1 MKSAQKVVLNTG
13 ILYSRMLITIGLTF
27 YTTRE
32 VLNALGAIDYGI
44 YNLIAGV
51 IAMLS
56 FLNAAMST
64 STQRYLSFHQSNTDK
79 SVLKSIFSTS
89 LILHICIGF
98 ILVTGLEIS
107 GLYLF
112 NGFLNIPV
120 ERLVTARYV
129 YHFMSMS
136 VFFTIVSVP
145 FTASLNSNE
154 NMLWLSIVN
163 IIEVILKLII
173 AICINGYH
181 GDKLIL
187 YGLSMACI
195 SFISLIIYTVY
206 CNRNYE
212 ECTLSLRKY
221 TDPKIIRNLT
231 SFAGWNL
238 FGALTGIGKTQGIA
252 ILLNVFFGTT
262 INAAYGIANQVSSQM
277 NFFSATML
285 KAVNPRIMKSEGQG
299 NRLQMLRLA
308 MMASKFGYFLLA
320 FVAIPCIFEMNSILN
335 LWLKSVPE
343 YTSSFCS
350 LILVAIMV
358 NQLTVGLDSA
368 IQAIGK
374 IKNYMIVAGT
384 IKLLIVPV
392 GYILLRYGLPP
403 IYVIIGYTVFEG
415 IAGIARLKLL
425 EVTGGLNIKEYIN
438 NVYAG
443 IIPPTLAIISSMY
456 FIVTISSGPYRL
468 FYNIPVSIAIFFT
481 SIYYWGLCK
490 DEKQIVDT
498 LIGNAFKRLHLR
510 WI

>member
-32 VLNALGAIDYGI
+32 VLNALGAVDYGI

-64 STQRYLSFHQSNTDK
+64 STQRYLSFHQGHADK
-79 SVLKSIFSTS
+79 SVLKTIFSTS
-89 LILHICIGF
+89 LVLHICIGF
-98 ILVTGLEIS
+98 ILVSAIEIA

-112 NGFLNIPV
+112 NGFLNIPA
-120 ERLVTARYV
+120 ERIMTARNV
-129 YHFMSMS
+129 YHFMSLS

-163 IIEVILKLII
+163 VIEVLLKLII
-173 AICINGYH
+173 ALCINNFH
-181 GDKLIL
+181 GDKLIV

-195 SFISLIIYTVY
+195 SFISLVIYVIY
-206 CNRNYE
+206 CNNNYE
-212 ECTLSLRKY
+212 ECTLSIRKN
-221 TDPKIIRNLT
+221 TDPKIIKNLT

-238 FGALTGIGKTQGIA
+238 FGALTGIGKTQGVA
-252 ILLNVFFGTT
+252 ILLNVFFGTS

-299 NRLQMLRLA
+299 NRLQMLRLS

-320 FVAIPCIFEMNSILN
+320 FVAIPCIFEMNSILD
-335 LWLKSVPE
+335 LWLESVPE
-343 YTSSFCS
+343 YTASFCS
-350 LILVAIMV
+350 LILIAIMV

-374 IKNYMIVAGT
+374 IKYYMIVAGT
-384 IKLLIVPV
+384 IKLLIVPA
-392 GYILLRYGLPP
+392 GYVLLSYGLPP
-403 IYVIIGYTVFEG
+403 VYVIVGYTVFEG

-425 EVTGGLNIKEYIN
+425 EVLGGLNIREYIQ
-438 NVYAG
+438 NVYVG
-443 IIPPTLAIISSMY
+443 IIPPTLTIISSLY
-456 FIVTISSGPYRL
+456 FIVTISSSQYRL
-468 FYNIPVSIAIFFT
+468 FYNIPISIVLFFI

-498 LIGNAFKRLHLR
+498 LIANVFKRLHLR

>member
-13 ILYSRMLITIGLTF
+13 ILYSRMLITIGITF

-32 VLNALGAIDYGI
+32 VLNALGATDYGI

-64 STQRYLSFHQSNTDK
+64 STQRYLSFHQSNADK
-79 SVLKSIFSTS
+79 NVLKSIFSTS
-89 LILHICIGF
+89 LLLHICIGF
-98 ILVTGLEIS
+98 ILVSGIELS

-112 NGFLNIPV
+112 NGFLNIPS
-120 ERLVTARYV
+120 ERLQTARTV

-154 NMLWLSIVN
+154 NMLGLSVVN
-163 IIEVILKLII
+163 IIEVVLKLII
-173 AICINGYH
+173 AISINGYH
-181 GDKLIL
+181 GDRLIL

-195 SFISLIIYTVY
+195 SFISLIMYVIY
-206 CNRNYE
+206 CNSHYE
-212 ECTLSLRKY
+212 ECTLRLKKH
-221 TDPKIIRNLT
+221 TNLGIIKNLT

-238 FGALTGIGKTQGIA
+238 FGALTGIGKTQGVA
-252 ILLNVFFGTT
+252 ILLNVFFGTS

-285 KAVNPRIMKSEGQG
+285 KAINPRIMKTEGQG

-320 FVAIPCIFEMNSILN
+320 FVAIPCIFEMDNILN
-335 LWLKSVPE
+335 FWLKSVPP

-392 GYILLRYGLPP
+392 GYLLLKSGLPP
-403 IYVIIGYTVFEG
+403 IYVIVGYTVFEG

-425 EVTGGLNIKEYIN
+425 EITGGLNIKEYIK

-443 IIPPTLAIISSMY
+443 ILPPTLTIISSLY
-456 FIVTISSGPYRL
+456 FVVSVSNSPYRL
-468 FYNIPVSIAIFFT
+468 FYNIPFSITIFFI

-490 DEKQIVDT
+490 DEKQIVDN
-498 LIGNAFKRLHLR
+498 LIANASKRLHLR